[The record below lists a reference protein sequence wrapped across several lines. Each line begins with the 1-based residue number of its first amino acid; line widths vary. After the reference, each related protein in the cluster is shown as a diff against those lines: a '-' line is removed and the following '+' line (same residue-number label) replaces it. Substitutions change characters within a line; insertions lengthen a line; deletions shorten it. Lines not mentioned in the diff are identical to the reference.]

1 MVCFIKNLKQYD
13 ICCNFALSQSSSGE
27 HNQHRINLK
36 KHQEYWTQNE
46 KRPNDLLE
54 AHSLTSTSWHE
65 VKAMEPRSRQCST
78 LTQNQPQRSKYLH
91 ALCISGLVKS
101 LDDLVQ
107 STPILKPSS
116 NGWNSKTDKVQIL
129 FFNLGEGYSSSFSIT
144 YYTHNL
150 LTDLSIIVN
159 VTPVCFLS
167 YKPRLTSSNKF
178 IIIVTWRSAVFSLS
192 RFWQQ

>member
-144 YYTHNL
+144 YYTQPLNRLKHNSQCHTGVFL
-150 LTDLSIIVN
+150 VLQATSYFFEQIYHYCHVKISCVF
-159 VTPVCFLS
+159 PV
-167 YKPRLTSSNKF
+167 
-178 IIIVTWRSAVFSLS
+178 
-192 RFWQQ
+192 